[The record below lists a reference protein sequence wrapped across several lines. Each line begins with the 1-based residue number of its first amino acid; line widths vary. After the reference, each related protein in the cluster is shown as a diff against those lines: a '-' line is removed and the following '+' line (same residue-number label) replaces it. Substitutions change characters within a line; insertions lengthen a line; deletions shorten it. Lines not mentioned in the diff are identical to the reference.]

1 MGSNG
6 LFVVHLRSD
15 SDVEHHLVRGRIEH
29 VMSGDSE
36 RFESLTALFAFMAR
50 HTPASHGA
58 EDN

>member
-1 MGSNG
+1 MRSDG

-15 SDVEHHLVRGRIEH
+15 SDVERLVLRGRIEH

-50 HTPASHGA
+50 HGDAAPEA
-58 EDN
+58 DKR